1 MITATNLT
9 KKYGPVTAVDGVSFG
24 CEPGTITGFL
34 GPDGAGKSTTLRTL
48 LDASAMNSGRTGRA
62 TLHISATVT
71 GVPAKRADDLLEQ
84 VDLGKAAGRRVGT
97 YSLGMR
103 QRLGLAHALLG
114 NPRVLILDEPANGLD
129 PEGIAWIRATLHDFA
144 ARGGTV
150 LLSSHLLTEIQA
162 TATHLVII
170 AMTSEWS
177 QRTALTTFTLEP
189 GRTRVLAAKSAA
201 GLILAV
207 ACGVFAAVVATVSV
221 IAARDAGHHIAAS
234 WDWAELA
241 GFVLFI
247 VATSAIGIAL
257 GAALHST
264 PAAIVTYFALAAA
277 FNLLMIPALAK
288 AADWVNTG
296 QTFGWMLAGQWS
308 GHTAQIAVSAAL
320 WILLPLSIGDVS

>member
-1 MITATNLT
+1 MIPFSSL
-9 KKYGPVTAVDGVSFG
+9 
-24 CEPGTITGFL
+24 
-34 GPDGAGKSTTLRTL
+34 LRAEMRKT
-48 LDASAMNSGRTGRA
+48 
-62 TLHISATVT
+62 T
-71 GVPAKRADDLLEQ
+71 GVRAARWLLASTAI
-84 VDLGKAAGRRVGT
+84 LAIAAEAVPIIFTHDVTQNRASFLT
-97 YSLGMR
+97 WSALGMT
-103 QRLGLAHALLG
+103 RLL
-114 NPRVLILDEPANGLD
+114 PIVLIL
-129 PEGIAWIRATLHDFA
+129 
-144 ARGGTV
+144 
-150 LLSSHLLTEIQA
+150 
-162 TATHLVII
+162 

-189 GRTRVLAAKSAA
+189 RRTRVLAAKSAA

-207 ACGVFAAVVATVSV
+207 ACGVFAAAVATISVVA
-221 IAARDAGHHIAAS
+221 ARGAGHHIAAS

-277 FNLLMIPALAK
+277 FNVLMIPALAK
-288 AADWVNTG
+288 AGDWVNTG

-320 WILLPLSIGDVS
+320 WILLPLGIGAVRTVRRDVS